1 MRGFDDA
8 AGARARM
15 LKLVHV
21 RLPPGFSSNTAAQR
35 PSRVHTAHYNKGM
48 HHKTKLS
55 WKVKFDDISANN
67 DSGRG

>member
-48 HHKTKLS
+48 HNTKTKH
-55 WKVKFDDISANN
+55 
-67 DSGRG
+67 GR